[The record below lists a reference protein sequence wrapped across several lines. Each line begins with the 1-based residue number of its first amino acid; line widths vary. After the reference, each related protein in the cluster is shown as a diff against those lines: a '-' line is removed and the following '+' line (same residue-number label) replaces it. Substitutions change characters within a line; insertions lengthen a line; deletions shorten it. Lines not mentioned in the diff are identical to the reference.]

1 MYMKDIDFLRFR
13 KTAVVIAACLG
24 LGACISNPNT
34 LAMTGLGAAGGGLL
48 GQSIGQGKG
57 RTIATIAGTILG
69 AATGNHIGSV
79 FDGVSHNRNALNR
92 NTLTIDQN
100 QQQLRD
106 MRNRQYQP
114 GYAPNQ
120 SFYFGGGSYQMQSR
134 GHSIPLNC
142 SIRNN
147 YVVCNGQ

>member
-1 MYMKDIDFLRFR
+1 MYMKNIDFLRFR

-69 AATGNHIGSV
+69 AATGNHIGSA
-79 FDGVSHNRNALNR
+79 FDGVSHNRNAVNR
-92 NTLTIDQN
+92 NALAIDQN
-100 QQQLRD
+100 QRQLRD
-106 MRNRQYQP
+106 MQMQNQS
-114 GYAPNQ
+114 GYAPSQ
-120 SFYFGGGSYQMQSR
+120 SFYFGGGSYQTQSR

>member
-1 MYMKDIDFLRFR
+1 MSMKSNTKNLSKILFL
-13 KTAVVIAACLG
+13 VSICLG

-34 LAMTGLGAAGGGLL
+34 IAMTGLGAAGGGLL

-79 FDGVSHNRNALNR
+79 FDGVSHNRNALNQ
-92 NTLTIDQN
+92 NTLAIDQN

-106 MRNRQYQP
+106 IRTQQHRP
-114 GYAPNQ
+114 RYAPNQ
-120 SFYFGGGSYQMQSR
+120 SFYFGGGLYQMQSR
-134 GHSIPLNC
+134 GYSVPLNC
-142 SIRNN
+142 SIHNN

>member
-1 MYMKDIDFLRFR
+1 MKNIDFLRFR
-13 KTAVVIAACLG
+13 KTAIVIAACLG

-57 RTIATIAGTILG
+57 KTIATIAGTILG
-69 AATGNHIGSV
+69 ATTGNHIGSV
-79 FDGVSHNRNALNR
+79 FDGVSHNRNAVNR
-92 NTLTIDQN
+92 NALAIDQN
-100 QQQLRD
+100 QKLLRD
-106 MRNRQYQP
+106 MRTQQHRP
-114 GYAPNQ
+114 GHVPSQ

-134 GHSIPLNC
+134 GYSVPLNC